1 MEKIQVHAC
10 FAKLVSEES
19 NAGGARAKLRTERVP
34 FEGCATTAAVFVVG
48 EYWSFRWTLSG
59 GQHKG
64 PCIPPNSFKHWE
76 PSQHGEIMEF
86 A

>member
-1 MEKIQVHAC
+1 MEKIQVQAC

-19 NAGGARAKLRTERVP
+19 NARGVRAKLRTERVP

-59 GQHKG
+59 VSIKAHAFHQIHLNTG
-64 PCIPPNSFKHWE
+64 NL
-76 PSQHGEIMEF
+76 PSMVR
-86 A
+86 